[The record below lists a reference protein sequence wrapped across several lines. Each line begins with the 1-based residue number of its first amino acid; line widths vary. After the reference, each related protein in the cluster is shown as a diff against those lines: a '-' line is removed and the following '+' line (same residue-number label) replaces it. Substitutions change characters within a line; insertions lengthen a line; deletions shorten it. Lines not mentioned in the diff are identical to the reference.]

1 MQANIV
7 YFSDEGREFDLKTE
21 PEKPLVESTRESWNR
36 DSPFKKLHPML
47 IISYSYN
54 YVHSQ
59 ASHEAFE
66 ESRGNGQ
73 GFRN

>member
-7 YFSDEGREFDLKTE
+7 YFSDEGREFDLETE

-36 DSPFKKLHPML
+36 DSLFKKLHSML
-47 IISYSYN
+47 ISYN

-59 ASHEAFE
+59 ASYEAFE
-66 ESRGNGQ
+66 ESRGNNQ
-73 GFRN
+73 GFRS

>member
-36 DSPFKKLHPML
+36 DSPFK
-47 IISYSYN
+47 N
-54 YVHSQ
+54 YTPCLS
-59 ASHEAFE
+59 
-66 ESRGNGQ
+66 
-73 GFRN
+73 